1 MRHRFYAIFEKN
13 LGGGGASPPSPPGRA
28 MVNIFI
34 ATNRMTIHEN
44 CDNAVSGVSLIH
56 EFDCMPNCD
65 HRATLCYRVKVL
77 AAFPNLYSC
86 VSARRCHQLIQADLR
101 GFKLDQAV
109 SRLVVNNRKSLE
121 TLILPAGVGGDL
133 KSRLRSLQK
142 LERLSVAAADF
153 TGMVELPESLK
164 KLNIRG
170 EIPPYIQI
178 FST

>member
-1 MRHRFYAIFEKN
+1 
-13 LGGGGASPPSPPGRA
+13 

-44 CDNAVSGVSLIH
+44 CDNAESGVSLIH

-77 AAFPNLYSC
+77 AAFPKLYYC
-86 VSARRCHQLIQADLR
+86 VSASRCHQLIQADLR

-109 SRLVVNNRKSLE
+109 SRLVVNNCKSLE

-133 KSRLRSLQK
+133 NSRLSSLQK
-142 LERLSVAAADF
+142 LERLSVAADF
-153 TGMVELPESLK
+153 TGMVELPESLRF
-164 KLNIRG
+164 LNIRG

-178 FST
+178 YSRYGG